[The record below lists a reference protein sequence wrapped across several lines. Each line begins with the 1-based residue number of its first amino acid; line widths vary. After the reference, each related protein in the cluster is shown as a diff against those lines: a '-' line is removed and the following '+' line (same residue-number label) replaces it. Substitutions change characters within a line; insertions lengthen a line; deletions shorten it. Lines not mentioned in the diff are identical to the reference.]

1 MRARRT
7 HVRYHP
13 HPCLPPIR
21 GGLGVWGFVLC
32 VRILK
37 KSEWYLIIVICFC
50 KW

>member
-7 HVRYHP
+7 HLRYHP
-13 HPCLPPIR
+13 HPCPPI
-21 GGLGVWGFVLC
+21 GGTGGVGVVLC

-37 KSEWYLIIVICFC
+37 KLEWFFIIVIWLC